1 MKRHR
6 VTYLGTTHHGGWATF
21 QGKGRGEFQT
31 ISSDLVDFMESV
43 RDGEH
48 FLTTAHLVTWVKS
61 YQPQWLSAYMTDKS
75 NDSARKTMP
84 LLIIIKGTPGGEI
97 DVDELPTYP
106 PGPVYAMQKTACM
119 DQRVWSLYL
128 REVLQPEVDC
138 PSVVLADKFTCNV
151 LKKSYNIL
159 EDELFCSAYLQPL
172 PANTTSVLQPL
183 DMGVMGRF
191 KQICHRKWIT
201 EVKVVTAAEKRLS
214 MIQRTI
220 KVWEDMKEDTVR

>member
-1 MKRHR
+1 MSAEVPQVGHLPKRAWIDVDETPVYYDMPQGRTLAKIGGSSR
-6 VTYLGTTHHGGWATF
+6 VQETQKH
-21 QGKGRGEFQT
+21 
-31 ISSDLVDFMESV
+31 SDKITVALSI
-43 RDGEH
+43 RADG
-48 FLTTAHLVTWVKS
+48 
-61 YQPQWLSAYMTDKS
+61 
-75 NDSARKTMP
+75 KTMP

-201 EVKVVTAAEKRLS
+201 EVKVVTATEKRLAHNICIPLS
-214 MIQRTI
+214 TSNF
-220 KVWEDMKEDTVR
+220 

>member
-31 ISSDLVDFMESV
+31 FSSDLVDFMESV

-75 NDSARKTMP
+75 NDKRAYKSLVQWCLWFENRHGFSKTMP

-106 PGPVYAMQKTACM
+106 PGPVYAMQKTAYM

-151 LKKSYNIL
+151 
-159 EDELFCSAYLQPL
+159 
-172 PANTTSVLQPL
+172 
-183 DMGVMGRF
+183 
-191 KQICHRKWIT
+191 
-201 EVKVVTAAEKRLS
+201 
-214 MIQRTI
+214 
-220 KVWEDMKEDTVR
+220 